1 VKLLPVA
8 IDVIVESELLVLLDH
23 AVREYAHSDVLSD
36 GPLCDVA
43 VWVAGMVREPTDATA
58 LCRVDEL

>member
-1 VKLLPVA
+1 MKLSPVA
-8 IDVIVESELLVLLDH
+8 IDVIVKSELLVLLYR
-23 AVREYAHSDVLSD
+23 AAGEYAHSNVLSD

-43 VWVAGMVREPTDATA
+43 VWVAGMVREPTDTTA